1 LGEDEEAEEGN
12 EMLKKIDRDIR
23 SSINQDDD
31 DLDLTMNDQSLDKSQ
46 SMFV

>member
-1 LGEDEEAEEGN
+1 
-12 EMLKKIDRDIR
+12 MLKKIDRDIR